1 MITLTR
7 SHYVLIGG
15 LVFVIIVFG
24 LITLYVADRNHL
36 GIKTETKEI
45 FTDTSEDEST
55 YQDILGNKVSLDTY
69 LGRVMV
75 VSAWASWSP
84 FSSADLQALN
94 DLATNYSDDNV
105 VFIAMNRK
113 ETKEQAVR
121 YLNTLPKIPNLLV
134 VIDTEDKF
142 YERVGGYAMPETI
155 IFDRKGNIVLHD
167 RGVVD
172 LENIS
177 DVLKETLSQ

>member
-7 SHYVLIGG
+7 SQSALIGG
-15 LVFVIIVFG
+15 LVVIVLAIGFVTF
-24 LITLYVADRNHL
+24 YVADRSHL

-45 FTDTSEDEST
+45 FTDTSEEEVT
-55 YQDILGNKVSLDTY
+55 YQDILGNKVSLETY

-75 VSAWASWSP
+75 VSSWASWSP
-84 FSSADLQALN
+84 FSNTDLQVLN
-94 DLATNYSDDNV
+94 ELAKNYDKEEV

-121 YLNTLPKIPNLLV
+121 YLNTQPPLSNLLI

-155 IFDRKGNIVLHD
+155 IFDRKGNIVLHE

-172 LENIS
+172 LEHIES
-177 DVLKETLSQ
+177 VLADTLGQ